1 MAKEEKMANCIF
13 SNKNYQ
19 LIDDRIV
26 RGPTSPTSRSL
37 LQEESELLQEVAI
50 YIENKLIKEFGF
62 ITIHL
67 PETGSI
73 STTILASS
81 DWIHSRK
88 LLLII
93 QNSSGSF
100 LGIFS
105 RSACFDEGLSYGT
118 WLPYIEKAI
127 QEGYSVLVLRP
138 NTNCIIKDKKIAIPG
153 SESPEKH
160 VLTVWE
166 KVVSQNKE
174 EDLQIFLLS
183 YGNGASLCKELF
195 IKEMKAR
202 GNRMTGKPFRIK
214 GFACIEASQLIDPKT
229 DSPEFKANLERI
241 LINLEGSTTPFGYLL
256 DHRRSQVGCSCISV
270 GLPKGVSEMKST
282 AVSVALSM
290 ELVFKYFLVAEFG
303 GNVSDNFISLIRESY
318 LYDPITAFGKYGIKF
333 SALQKWMNGID
344 GEMKLFHNKKIS
356 KVSDRIIKPLTKK
369 LQCSLATLLSFQN
382 QNAIAIPTVFISYS
396 PEESFASLI
405 RALKDYI
412 ERYSYSEQEIVVWM
426 ECLCFNPHYSLLSA
440 AVSKSGSPSASS
452 PSRPTFPTVDW
463 YSNHFPR
470 EIQKINFTLLFISSW
485 ENPLPLSDLGC
496 NWELFITILTNSKF
510 DIVLSTEEK
519 KRFIHDFLANPNDH
533 LQRILSLINS
543 EKAGNTSSRGTNGR
557 EKEMI
562 EEAVQR
568 KVSERSSPN
577 VQQSQNSSS
586 FQIIDAHV
594 KERITEWLMVFVQ
607 QYLQEIDDGDE
618 DNKAGSSSSAFSPD
632 DIRCHLALAI
642 LFQEKGDIT
651 KAEELYQYCIQ
662 QQRSA
667 LGEDSLE
674 VLSLMNQLAV
684 FYVQVRKDYQQ
695 GKDLLYFL
703 LDKCRYVFGDDHEL
717 TQSIEIEVLD
727 LLSSLQETIAILAYW
742 KEKWETQKIS
752 MGEDHQ
758 KTMDTF
764 HHYIRALVANNGKSE
779 ALLLYQTLY
788 ENMKSLYGEEHPE
801 TLEVTKYIIEFYK
814 DVQSNY
820 KEAEKLCSSSYR
832 KSVEALGK
840 RHETALG
847 FMNLLIE
854 LYLLS
859 QNYSQ
864 AEIICLEYYDL
875 CQNTLGEG
883 NPQTL
888 NALKQLAEVYS
899 KKREYQNALPLY
911 EDCYQRLKNLHGE
924 SHWETLLIMRKLAV
938 VYDELQKYEENET
951 LLKEIILKLSLL
963 AISDADASKFPDILT
978 IMELLADSYDKQCKY
993 KEEDVLLHEC
1003 LKKRKDR
1010 ILSASKGGGNIKES
1024 SAQSILFLATT
1035 QKLVQFYIAR
1045 EKFDRAELTCH
1056 MVLEFFQKHVHQA
1069 DTQDL
1074 VILPLVITLA
1084 KVFDISKQFPKSESL
1099 LQDYVEKYPISLNKS
1114 EQKLLTNPVKL
1125 EAVLDLRNLLAT
1137 AYQKQ
1142 SKYELAESFLAE
1154 EIKIRS
1160 DHFGLNHISTLN
1172 TMHQLGKVYQLQ
1184 QKYLQAEKIFIDC
1197 FREMRIVLGEI
1208 HPKTIELINDLK
1220 LVYYLQKKYHRVE
1233 KLLLNLL
1240 NTRKALLGETHK
1252 DSLESLL
1259 LLANC
1264 YLMEGK
1270 LKEAKLLAEECIEKG
1285 ISFLG
1290 ENHPIIQEAIKMS
1303 HCIS

>member
-1 MAKEEKMANCIF
+1 
-13 SNKNYQ
+13 
-19 LIDDRIV
+19 
-26 RGPTSPTSRSL
+26 
-37 LQEESELLQEVAI
+37 
-50 YIENKLIKEFGF
+50 
-62 ITIHL
+62 
-67 PETGSI
+67 
-73 STTILASS
+73 
-81 DWIHSRK
+81 
-88 LLLII
+88 
-93 QNSSGSF
+93 
-100 LGIFS
+100 
-105 RSACFDEGLSYGT
+105 
-118 WLPYIEKAI
+118 
-127 QEGYSVLVLRP
+127 
-138 NTNCIIKDKKIAIPG
+138 
-153 SESPEKH
+153 
-160 VLTVWE
+160 
-166 KVVSQNKE
+166 
-174 EDLQIFLLS
+174 
-183 YGNGASLCKELF
+183 
-195 IKEMKAR
+195 
-202 GNRMTGKPFRIK
+202 
-214 GFACIEASQLIDPKT
+214 
-229 DSPEFKANLERI
+229 
-241 LINLEGSTTPFGYLL
+241 
-256 DHRRSQVGCSCISV
+256 
-270 GLPKGVSEMKST
+270 
-282 AVSVALSM
+282 M

-344 GEMKLFHNKKIS
+344 GEMKLFQNKKIS
-356 KVSDRIIKPLTKK
+356 EVSERIIKPLTKK

-382 QNAIAIPTVFISYS
+382 QNAITIPTVFISYS
-396 PEESFASLI
+396 PEESFASLL
-405 RALKDYI
+405 RALKDYM

-440 AVSKSGSPSASS
+440 ADSKSGSPPSS
-452 PSRPTFPTVDW
+452 PPSRPIFPTLDW
-463 YSNHFPR
+463 YSNHFPC

-510 DIVLSTEEK
+510 DIVLCTEER
-519 KRFIHDFLANPNDH
+519 KRFIHEFLANPNDR

-543 EKAGNTSSRGTNGR
+543 EKAGSTSCRGTNGR

-562 EEAVQR
+562 ENAVQL
-568 KVSERSSPN
+568 KVADRNSN
-577 VQQSQNSSS
+577 VQQSQNSS

-607 QYLQEIDDGDE
+607 QYLQEIDDGDDE
-618 DNKAGSSSSAFSPD
+618 KEGSSSSAVSPD

-662 QQRSA
+662 QQRSV

-703 LDKCRYVFGDDHEL
+703 LDKSRYVFGDDHEL

-727 LLSSLQETIAILAYW
+727 LLSSLKETIAILAYW

-752 MGEDHQ
+752 LGEDHQ
-758 KTMDTF
+758 KTMETF
-764 HHYIRALVANNGKSE
+764 HNYIRALIANNGKSE
-779 ALLLYQTLY
+779 ALQLYQTLY
-788 ENMKSLYGEEHPE
+788 ENRKSLYGEEHPE

-814 DVQSNY
+814 DIQSDY

-832 KSVEALGK
+832 KSVEVLGK
-840 RHETALG
+840 SDETALG

-854 LYLLS
+854 LYILS
-859 QNYSQ
+859 HNYSQ
-864 AEIICLEYYDL
+864 AEIICLEYYEL
-875 CQNTLGEG
+875 CQSTLGEG

-888 NALKQLAEVYS
+888 NSLKQLAELYS

-911 EDCYQRLKNLHGE
+911 EDCYQRMKNLHGE
-924 SHWETLLIMRKLAV
+924 SHWETLLIMSKLAI
-938 VYDELQKYEENET
+938 VYDELQKYEENES
-951 LLKEIILKLSLL
+951 LLKEIIAKLSKLE
-963 AISDADASKFPDILT
+963 IGDADASKFPDILT
-978 IMELLADSYDKQCKY
+978 IMELLADNYDKQCKY

-1003 LKKRKDR
+1003 LKKWKDR
-1010 ILSASKGGGNIKES
+1010 ILLASKGGGNDKGS
-1024 SAQSILFLATT
+1024 SAQSILLLTT
-1035 QKLVQFYIAR
+1035 AQKLVQFYIAR

-1084 KVFDISKQFPKSESL
+1084 KVFDISKQFPKAESL
-1099 LQDYVEKYPISLNKS
+1099 LQDYIEKYPLSLNKN
-1114 EQKLLTNPVKL
+1114 EQKLLTNRVKL

-1142 SKYELAESFLAE
+1142 SKYELAEALLAE
-1154 EIKIRS
+1154 EIKIRT
-1160 DHFGLNHISTLN
+1160 DHFGMNHLSTLA

-1184 QKYLQAEKIFIDC
+1184 QNYLQAEKIFIDC
-1197 FREMRIVLGEI
+1197 YREIRAVLGEI

-1240 NTRKALLGETHK
+1240 NTRKSLLGETHK

-1264 YLMEGK
+1264 YLLEGK

-1285 ISFLG
+1285 ISFIG
-1290 ENHPIIQEAIKMS
+1290 ENHPIIQEAIKMTQ
-1303 HCIS
+1303 CIS